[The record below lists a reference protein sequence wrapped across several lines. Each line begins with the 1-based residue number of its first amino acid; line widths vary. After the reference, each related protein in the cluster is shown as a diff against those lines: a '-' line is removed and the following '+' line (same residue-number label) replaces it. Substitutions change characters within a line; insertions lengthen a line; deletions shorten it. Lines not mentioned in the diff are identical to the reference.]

1 MRRIRFEYALLPA
14 LLAALAAGCG
24 SEAGS
29 SSEVTF
35 ESWRTSACAVLRSGV
50 ESELAKVPPLPDD
63 SGAFDAFMRRGAE
76 ALRETAADLRAIPL
90 PDDRRQ
96 QAERF
101 VELSVDMADTY
112 AAALPRIEAA
122 SRRWEEVLETIDP
135 ATMEP
140 KKEGETVVGSIM
152 TQLHE
157 VPAAREAMEE
167 LERAQNAGLSAAS
180 QREAERLIA
189 ELGLEDCGAVP

>member
-1 MRRIRFEYALLPA
+1 MRFEHALLPT
-14 LLAALAAGCG
+14 LLAALAGCG

-29 SSEVTF
+29 GSEVTF
-35 ESWRTSACAVLRSGV
+35 ESWRTSACAVLRSGA
-50 ESELAKVPPLPDD
+50 ESELAQVPPLPDD
-63 SGAFDAFMRRGAE
+63 DGAFDAFMRDGVEAMRG
-76 ALRETAADLRAIPL
+76 TAADLRAIPL

-135 ATMEP
+135 ATMKP
-140 KKEGETVVGSIM
+140 KKAGETVVGSIM

-180 QREAERLIA
+180 GREVVRLTA

>member
-1 MRRIRFEYALLPA
+1 MRFEHALLPV
-14 LLAALAAGCG
+14 LVAALAAGCG
-24 SEAGS
+24 TEAGS
-29 SSEVTF
+29 GSEVTF
-35 ESWRTSACAVLRSGV
+35 ESWRNSACSILTSSSRA
-50 ESELAKVPPLPDD
+50 AAAPPPLPDD
-63 SGAFDAFMRRGAE
+63 DEAFHAFMRRDSE
-76 ALRETAADLRAIPL
+76 AWRKAAADLRAIPL

-101 VELSVDMADTY
+101 VELSVDIADTY

-122 SRRWEEVLETIDP
+122 ARRWEEVLETIDP
-135 ATMEP
+135 AAMEP

-152 TQLHE
+152 TQLHA

-180 QREAERLIA
+180 GREVERLTA

>member
-1 MRRIRFEYALLPA
+1 MRFEHALLPT
-14 LLAALAAGCG
+14 LLTAMAAGCG
-24 SEAGS
+24 SEAGT

-35 ESWRTSACAVLRSGV
+35 ESWRTSACAVLRSGAA
-50 ESELAKVPPLPDD
+50 SELAQVPPLPDD
-63 SGAFDAFMRRGAE
+63 SGAFDAFMRDGVDAM
-76 ALRETAADLRAIPL
+76 RETAADLRAIPL
-90 PDDRRQ
+90 PVDRRQ

-122 SRRWEEVLETIDP
+122 SRRWNEVLETIDP

-167 LERAQNAGLSAAS
+167 LERAQNAGLSVAS
-180 QREAERLIA
+180 QREAERLTA